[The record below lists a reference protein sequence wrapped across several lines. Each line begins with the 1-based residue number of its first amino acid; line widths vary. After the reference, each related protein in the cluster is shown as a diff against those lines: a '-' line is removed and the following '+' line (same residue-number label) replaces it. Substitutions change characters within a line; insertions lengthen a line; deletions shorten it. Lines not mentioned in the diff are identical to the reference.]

1 MLYFLQ
7 GDYHLLS
14 PFQQKA
20 QLWILSFKLLSH
32 LETYAHAI
40 VAVGDGTHCAESRA
54 ALEGTQHL
62 DEVEKLLLV
71 EEKTDAIGGLGGIAR
86 STQQKSLQLP
96 CHGLPSICAEKL
108 PSVVKVNW
116 VFELLKPNLL

>member
-32 LETYAHAI
+32 LETYTHTI
-40 VAVGDGTHCAESRA
+40 VIIGDSTESAERRIT
-54 ALEGTQHL
+54 LEGTDRL
-62 DEVEKLLLV
+62 DEVEQLCLV
-71 EEKTDAIGGLGGIAR
+71 EKQADAVGSLRSIAR
-86 STQQKSLQLP
+86 HTQEQSLHLNGMSLLIKSLITLP
-96 CHGLPSICAEKL
+96 
-108 PSVVKVNW
+108 
-116 VFELLKPNLL
+116 